1 MSRCRM
7 ENVLIATLGLG
18 LNQAEVVLGANLS
31 FADIFLVLLL
41 IYLLIKGE
49 LWIPTV
55 PFVFYLVLFGWM
67 SMASLFVM
75 QPPIG
80 DGTITLKVFIGLL
93 KLTICF
99 LFCVVAMNVVR
110 RGLGWT
116 MFRGFYSGA
125 VLVSVFSIPQIIGFG
140 SLVPSI
146 FYKVGSR
153 FSGLTDDPN
162 YFAVMM
168 ACALALVWSDNR
180 VAIRTRFLMSAPLV
194 SGILAS
200 GSKTGL
206 LTLLVVL
213 GWFVVGIDRYGRS
226 RNRISLQIAATT
238 LVAVVFILTV
248 VFFDSFLEAISTV
261 SKQVPAL
268 DRISTLATDFDSA
281 VSEDGSSRNIAWQT
295 GILVVASHPLMG
307 IGSGT
312 YELVGQ
318 YLNAYGSLAHNTY
331 LQIAAEWGLPLC
343 CLFFVWV
350 CIGFIGPMA
359 RAHMSSFQTAS
370 TRALIALA
378 VGSMGVSLN
387 NARLLWVVIGCGC
400 VWLCIQ
406 QGNSVKTTANVEKK
420 LMRKRPSSLSHDDSL
435 AASARS

>member
-1 MSRCRM
+1 MNRCRL

-18 LNQAEVVLGANLS
+18 LNQAEVVFGANLS

-41 IYLLIKGE
+41 VYSLIKGR
-49 LWIPTV
+49 LWIPMM
-55 PFVFYLVLFGWM
+55 PFVFYLILFGWM
-67 SMASLFVM
+67 SMASIFVV
-75 QPPIG
+75 QPPIS
-80 DGTITLKVFIGLL
+80 DGTITLRVFIGLL

-99 LFCVVAMNVVR
+99 LFCVVAMNVAR

-125 VLVSVFSIPQIIGFG
+125 VLVSMFSIPQIIGHG

-162 YFAVMM
+162 YFAVMA
-168 ACALALVWSDNR
+168 ACALALVWSDSR
-180 VAIRTRFLMSAPLV
+180 VAIGTRFLISIPLA

-206 LTLLVVL
+206 LTLLVVI
-213 GWFVVGIDRYGRS
+213 GWLVVGIGRYDRSQNGAL
-226 RNRISLQIAATT
+226 LQIATT
-238 LVAVVFILTV
+238 ILVAVVLILTV
-248 VFFDSFLEAISTV
+248 VFFDSLLEAVNTL

-268 DRISTLATDFDSA
+268 ERISTLLTDFDSA
-281 VSEDGSSRNIAWQT
+281 VSQDGSSRNSAWQT
-295 GILVVASHPLMG
+295 GIQVVAFHPLIG
-307 IGSGT
+307 VGSGT
-312 YELVGQ
+312 YDLVGQ
-318 YLNAYGSLAHNTY
+318 YLNGYGSLAHNTY
-331 LQIAAEWGLPLC
+331 IQIAAEWGLLLS

-350 CIGFIGPMA
+350 CIGFFGPTA
-359 RAHMSSFQTAS
+359 RAHVSSFQTAS

-387 NARLLWVVIGCGC
+387 NARLLWVIIGCGC
-400 VWLCIQ
+400 VWLCLQ
-406 QGNSVKTTANVEKK
+406 QGNSMKVTTATGSKFTKN
-420 LMRKRPSSLSHDDSL
+420 RKPTVSHDDSL
-435 AASARS
+435 AMSALS